1 MLFGALF
8 AALLVGYMWMRLRQ
22 KKAILAPPAPRF
34 TIEVDGDGVTLRKG
48 ASMTAW
54 MRWEDIRAVA
64 SFKVDCYAYD
74 LICFAV
80 EAREEGAG
88 FVVNEEHPQ
97 FEELVGAFE
106 ARLPGFDGEWFRK
119 VAFPAFETCETVLY
133 RAATG

>member
-1 MLFGALF
+1 MLGLLTSTPVLYVCNVDEGS
-8 AALLVGYMWMRLRQ
+8 AATGNAYSPLVEAR
-22 KKAILAPPAPRF
+22 
-34 TIEVDGDGVTLRKG
+34 
-48 ASMTAW
+48 
-54 MRWEDIRAVA
+54 
-64 SFKVDCYAYD
+64 
-74 LICFAV
+74 
-80 EAREEGAG
+80 AREEGAG